1 MSSSKYLS
9 LIYLFTIILVVN
21 GCSSSI
27 YQNFEDSILI
37 ENIFEVNDSI
47 IKKDPVKL
55 LIQPTSP
62 TNKVFGFPLG
72 LSIYN
77 LASENPDEKFEK
89 WLYNKPNRYKRLSR
103 LLSEKQ
109 IKS

>member
-62 TNKVFGFPLG
+62 TNKV
-72 LSIYN
+72 
-77 LASENPDEKFEK
+77 LAFHLVC
-89 WLYNKPNRYKRLSR
+89 LY
-103 LLSEKQ
+103 
-109 IKS
+109 II